1 MQTNSCE
8 KCDAGPT
15 SIGGHDELFVH
26 AFMGQ
31 NVMLKCRAC
40 GRIWTRKYAD
50 NAQFE
55 WSPGE
60 PGQGSL
66 VPSAP

>member
-1 MQTNSCE
+1 MEITSCA
-8 KCDAGPT
+8 KCETGPKN
-15 SIGGHDELFVH
+15 IEGHDQLFVH

-40 GRIWTRKYAD
+40 GRLWTRKYGD
-50 NAQFE
+50 NTQFE

-60 PGQGSL
+60 AGQGAL
-66 VPSAP
+66 VPTAP